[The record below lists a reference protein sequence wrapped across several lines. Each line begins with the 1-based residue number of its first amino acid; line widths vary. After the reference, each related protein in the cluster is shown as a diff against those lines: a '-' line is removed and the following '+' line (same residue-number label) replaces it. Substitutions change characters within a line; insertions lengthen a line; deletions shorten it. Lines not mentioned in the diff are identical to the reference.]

1 MSEVPDLS
9 SFPRAPSAEAWA
21 AMSPAERQRVV
32 EALPQSVTEFE
43 LSPPEGDAHR
53 SAKTDAYDE
62 LTGFFERDPRGVYI
76 GSELTVYYPDAQ
88 RFCPDLFV
96 VFDVLPG
103 PRDRWVVSAEGKG
116 LDFVLEVHV
125 GGDRRKDAE
134 RNVALYAQVG
144 IPEYFIFDRRR
155 STLSGHRLVPGTQR
169 YQPILAQFG
178 RYESRSLGLEL
189 ALENRDLVFYHRNSQ
204 LLGPRALIQKL
215 KQTVDSLAASR
226 DEDAARVAA
235 AEAEKA
241 AAEAERAAA
250 EAERAAAEAERAAAE
265 AERAAAEARVAELE
279 RRLRAL
285 GAPTE

>member
-1 MSEVPDLS
+1 MSEVHDLS

-21 AMSPAERQRVV
+21 ALSPAERRRVV

-53 SAKTDAYDE
+53 SAKTDAYDA
-62 LTGFFERDPRGVYI
+62 LTGYFERDPRGVYI

-116 LDFVLEVHV
+116 LDFVMEVHV

-134 RNVALYAQVG
+134 RNLALYAQVG

-155 STLSGHRLVPGTQR
+155 GTLAGHRLVPGTAR

-178 RYESRSLGLEL
+178 RYESRALGLEL
-189 ALENRDLVFYHRNSQ
+189 ALEAGALVFYHRNGQ
-204 LLGPRALIQKL
+204 LLGPRALIDKL
-215 KQTVDSLAASR
+215 KQAVDSLTAGR
-226 DEDAARVAA
+226 EEDAARV
-235 AEAEKA
+235 A

-265 AERAAAEARVAELE
+265 AEKAAAEARIAELE
-279 RRLRAL
+279 RRLRDL
-285 GAPTE
+285 GERIE